1 MEYHEIHNEMQDAI
15 HNEILQNPMKH
26 EESITRK
33 GKGTKQKKG
42 SEKRKKTI
50 VLCEQHRI
58 PPSPLSFFFST
69 LGGML
74 VSSIAQSRIE
84 KREGG
89 GGVGV
94 PRGGKRSK
102 PQKEKN
108 ALVSL
113 N

>member
-58 PPSPLSFFFST
+58 PPP
-69 LGGML
+69 
-74 VSSIAQSRIE
+74 
-84 KREGG
+84 
-89 GGVGV
+89 
-94 PRGGKRSK
+94 PRGYSYKS
-102 PQKEKN
+102 
-108 ALVSL
+108 VFW
-113 N
+113 